1 MDKNLMIVIPIFK
14 VLVSPEEK
22 KYRAIVVIDRQ
33 KLRILLENIPKYC
46 GDEVW
51 RNIDSFYLSMSRESS
66 CMVLLLSQSILPKI
80 EEMLRR
86 LKDESVLLA
95 YYIIEPFEKI
105 VPMKNAV
112 FTDENFMKLR
122 IIPQYAF
129 VGIFA
134 NLYSLLGDQADFV
147 IERLGYYYG
156 RGYSEYVQK
165 NLFMDKPDVIK
176 ILQYSIVTGVTL
188 GLFSLVD
195 IETKL
200 HVISNTT
207 DISVKV
213 RDYYEEEEY
222 SRLGIRKCGL
232 FQQGFYRGII
242 EYSLGQAKYDVREPI
257 CYNEK
262 KESMFLISL
271 PVKISKKEKDEF
283 QKIKNALAIE

>member
-33 KLRILLENIPKYC
+33 KLRILLENIPKCC

-51 RNIDSFYLSMSRESS
+51 RNIDSFYLSMSRGSS
-66 CMVLLLSQSILPKI
+66 CMVLLFSQSILPKI

-86 LKDESVLLA
+86 LKEESVLPA

-112 FTDENFMKLR
+112 FTDENFIKLI

-129 VGIFA
+129 VGIFV

-156 RGYSEYVQK
+156 REYSEYVQK
-165 NLFMDKPDVIK
+165 NV
-176 ILQYSIVTGVTL
+176 YG
-188 GLFSLVD
+188 
-195 IETKL
+195 
-200 HVISNTT
+200 
-207 DISVKV
+207 
-213 RDYYEEEEY
+213 
-222 SRLGIRKCGL
+222 
-232 FQQGFYRGII
+232 
-242 EYSLGQAKYDVREPI
+242 
-257 CYNEK
+257 
-262 KESMFLISL
+262 
-271 PVKISKKEKDEF
+271 
-283 QKIKNALAIE
+283 

>member
-1 MDKNLMIVIPIFK
+1 MDKNLMIVIPTFK
-14 VLVSPEEK
+14 ILVTPEEK
-22 KYRAIVVIDRQ
+22 KYRAIVVLDRQ
-33 KLRILLENIPKYC
+33 KLRILLENILKC
-46 GDEVW
+46 CEDEIL
-51 RNIDSFYLSMSRESS
+51 RNIDSYYLSVSGESS
-66 CMVLLLSQSILPKI
+66 CIVLLFSQSILSKI
-80 EEMLRR
+80 DEMLRR
-86 LKDESVLLA
+86 LKEEGVVPA

-112 FTDENFMKLR
+112 LTDENFMKLR
-122 IIPQYAF
+122 IIPLYAF

-156 RGYSEYVQK
+156 RGYSEYVQRS
-165 NLFMDKPDVIK
+165 LSMDKPDVIK
-176 ILQYSIVTGVTL
+176 ILQYSIVTGVSL
-188 GLFSLVD
+188 GLYSLVD

-200 HVISNTT
+200 NVLSNTT
-207 DISVKV
+207 DISIKV

-232 FQQGFYRGII
+232 FQQGFYRGIV

-262 KESMFLISL
+262 KESVFLISL
-271 PVKISKKEKDEF
+271 PVKISKKEKNEF